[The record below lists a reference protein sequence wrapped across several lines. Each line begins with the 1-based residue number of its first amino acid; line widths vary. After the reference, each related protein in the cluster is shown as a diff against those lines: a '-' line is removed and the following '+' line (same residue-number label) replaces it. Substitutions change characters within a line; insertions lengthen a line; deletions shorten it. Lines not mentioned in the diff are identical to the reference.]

1 MYRMQICCT
10 ARGGKYD
17 GARKTMSGELRHP
30 FGQAFSVVIQRRLKG
45 ISNSVDGP
53 DHFRAELVP
62 ERLDVGIYRT
72 GTGCIYPVPYF
83 FKEFFA
89 CQHLL
94 GFTPQSGQKV
104 ELCRGQVDLFSAE
117 YDKPLRG
124 VNYQAREFK
133 DLFIL

>member
-1 MYRMQICCT
+1 
-10 ARGGKYD
+10 
-17 GARKTMSGELRHP
+17 MSGELRHP
-30 FGQAFSVVIQRRLKG
+30 FGQAFSVVAQRRLKG
-45 ISNSVDGP
+45 ISNAVDGP

-62 ERLDVGIYRT
+62 ERLDMGIHRT

-133 DLFIL
+133 DLFIF